1 MRRRPVITLLLL
13 ALCLGVGGF
22 VFLHSPG
29 FYIEAVQV
37 LGNHRVSAEEIVGRS
52 GLVPGVH
59 LLAALDDAIVRSI
72 LENPWLERVEVRPAY
87 PGRVVITVREREP
100 AAVLATPDGFW
111 IVDASGFLLAQEQAP
126 TAALIIITGIAEGGW
141 ATRSRPPAAD
151 LVTALQVVSALAE
164 RPPHPPTREVA
175 VTGGEVELFL
185 TGGIRVLLGSP
196 GAQLGLSLNV
206 LAAVLAA
213 QGGEL
218 ARISV
223 IDLRFSRPVIR

>member
-1 MRRRPVITLLLL
+1 MLTLLLL
-13 ALCLGVGGF
+13 ALCLGAGGF
-22 VFLHSPG
+22 AFLHSPG
-29 FYIEAVQV
+29 FYIEAVEV
-37 LGNHRVSAEEIVGRS
+37 LGNQRVSAEEIVGRS

-72 LENPWLERVEVRPAY
+72 LENPWLERVKVRPAY
-87 PGRVVITVREREP
+87 PGRVVITVQEREP

-111 IVDASGFLLAQEQAP
+111 VVDAGGFLLAQQKAP
-126 TAALIIITGIAEGGW
+126 TAALVIITGIPEGGW

-151 LVTALQVVSALAE
+151 LVMALQVVSALAMRPL
-164 RPPHPPTREVA
+164 RPPAQEVA

-185 TGGIRVLLGSP
+185 TGGIRVLMGRP
-196 GAQLGLSLNV
+196 GAQLGQTLNV

-218 ARISV
+218 AQISV
-223 IDLRFSRPVIR
+223 IDLRFGRPVIR